1 MTDPKQDE
9 KTEALQEVY
18 LSDNPKKTSAIYN
31 DWFENYEQ
39 HMTCAGYTHP
49 AMVASIFSRYQH
61 LAAGPVLDA
70 GYGTGV
76 MGVILP
82 ALGFTE
88 VHGFDAP
95 EGMLKFAAAKKIYA
109 NLRPGRLGE
118 TLPYA
123 DNQFDSCVSSGV
135 FTQGHAPLDG
145 LDELIRATKLGG
157 HIAFSIS
164 RTYLGEMFENKAQAP
179 ERAGKWHRVDSS
191 GYYDSASLSDDV
203 LTAQV
208 FAFAV
213 T

>member
-1 MTDPKQDE
+1 
-9 KTEALQEVY
+9 
-18 LSDNPKKTSAIYN
+18 
-31 DWFENYEQ
+31 
-39 HMTCAGYTHP
+39 MTCAGYTHP

-76 MGVILP
+76 MDVILP

-109 NLRPGRLGE
+109 DLRPGRLGE

-123 DNQFDSCVSSGV
+123 DNQFDPCVSSGV

-164 RTYLGEMFENKAQAP
+164 RTYLGEMFENKAQAL